1 MAIDKKIAKE
11 FENAVGAEYVSTR
24 PDVLLTYSQTASM
37 AVEPVIPSAVIR
49 PANAKEVSQILK
61 LANKHRIPVTPR
73 SGGSSLQGEAIPKPG
88 GIVVDLLRLGG
99 ITLYENLRSV
109 TVGAGVTYGELDKFL
124 AKHGLFLPVYPE
136 SSLVCTVAG
145 NVAVNGAG
153 VGSSLYGCTGEMV
166 LGLEVVLP
174 DGTIIQTG
182 SEANPNSPGP
192 FIRYAFGPDLTGLF
206 IGSLG
211 SFGIITKVSVKTFKR
226 MKYFD
231 YNMYGFDTVELAE
244 QFLIEIKQNDIN
256 GLFTSIYSGEV
267 LDLFMDMLS
276 EELGF
281 PPFEHAERTVS
292 MTIGRVREDMLE
304 SDAKLAREIC
314 ERLGGRVLNVREMP
328 QQEWEGRFW
337 NFVRASYI
345 HGWHWRT
352 LYHHQTPTNS
362 HKSVDI
368 IMDAMDK
375 YRFLGHTAGFQ
386 SGHSSMNLYPHLY
399 FDPQDKDEEEKVVKA
414 HQEIAKALFKS
425 GAVPFKL
432 AEFWK
437 DAIEDMD
444 EYMDFLKHIKNSI
457 DPNNIMN
464 PGVLGGI

>member
-1 MAIDKKIAKE
+1 MSGKMIKRLE
-11 FENAVGAEYVSTR
+11 EVVGSEYVSTKA
-24 PDVLLTYSQTASM
+24 DVLLAYSQTATM
-37 AVEPVIPSAVIR
+37 AIEPVTPATVVR
-49 PANAKEVSQILK
+49 PANATEVSQILK
-61 LANKHRIPVTPR
+61 LANKYKVPVTPR

-99 ITLYENLRSV
+99 ITLYEDLRSV
-109 TVGAGVTYGELDKFL
+109 AVGAGVTYGELDKFL
-124 AKHGLFLPVYPE
+124 AKHDLFLPIYPE

-153 VGSSLYGCTGEMV
+153 PGSSLFGSIAEMV

-174 DGTIIQTG
+174 DGSIIQTG
-182 SEANPNSPGP
+182 SEANPNAPGP
-192 FIRYAFGPDLTGLF
+192 FIRYAFGPDITGLF

-211 SFGIITKVSVKTFKR
+211 SLGIITKVSVKTFKR

-231 YNMYGFDTVELAE
+231 YNMYGFDTVDQAE
-244 QFLIEIKQNDIN
+244 RFLVEVKQNDIN

-292 MTIGRVREDMLE
+292 MTIGRVREDMMR

-314 ERLGGRVLNVREMP
+314 RDLGGRVLDVREMP

-337 NFVRASYI
+337 NFVRASYA
-345 HGWHWRT
+345 HGWHWKT
-352 LYHHQTPTNS
+352 IYHHQTPTNS
-362 HKSVDI
+362 HKSVDL
-368 IMDAMDK
+368 IMEAMDK
-375 YRFLGHTAGFQ
+375 YKFLGHTAGFQ
-386 SGHSSMNLYPHLY
+386 SGHSSMNMYPHLY
-399 FDPQDKDEEEKVVKA
+399 FDPQDREEEQTVIEA
-414 HQEIAKALFKS
+414 HRELLKLLFRS

-432 AEFWK
+432 AEYWK
-437 DAIEDMD
+437 DGIEDMD
-444 EYMDFLKHIKNSI
+444 DYMGFLKLLKRSI

>member
-1 MAIDKKIAKE
+1 MNEKLVKRFEEIVGPE
-11 FENAVGAEYVSTR
+11 FVSTK

-37 AVEPVIPSAVIR
+37 AVKPVIPVAVVR
-49 PANAKEVSQILK
+49 PANPTEVSQILK
-61 LANKHRIPVTPR
+61 VASEHKIPVTPR

-99 ITLYENLRSV
+99 ITLYADLRSV

-124 AKHGLFLPVYPE
+124 SKHDLFLPVYPE
-136 SSLVCTVAG
+136 SSLICTVAG

-153 VGSSLYGCTGEMV
+153 PGSSLYGSTGEMV

-182 SEANPNSPGP
+182 SEANPNAPGP
-192 FIRYAFGPDLTGLF
+192 FIRYAFGPDITGLF

-231 YNMYGFDTVELAE
+231 YNMYGFDTVEQAE
-244 QFLIEIKQNDIN
+244 RFLVEIKQNDIN

-281 PPFEHAERTVS
+281 PSFEHSSRTVS
-292 MTIGRVREDMLE
+292 MTIGRLREDMMK

-314 ERLGGRVLNVREMP
+314 KNLGGKVLDVPEMP

-337 NFVRASYI
+337 NFVRASYL

-362 HKSVDI
+362 QK
-368 IMDAMDK
+368 
-375 YRFLGHTAGFQ
+375 
-386 SGHSSMNLYPHLY
+386 
-399 FDPQDKDEEEKVVKA
+399 
-414 HQEIAKALFKS
+414 
-425 GAVPFKL
+425 
-432 AEFWK
+432 
-437 DAIEDMD
+437 
-444 EYMDFLKHIKNSI
+444 
-457 DPNNIMN
+457 
-464 PGVLGGI
+464 

>member
-1 MAIDKKIAKE
+1 MNVKIVKRFEEIVGTE
-11 FENAVGAEYVSTR
+11 FVSTR

-37 AVEPVIPSAVIR
+37 AVEPIIPAAVVR
-49 PANAKEVSQILK
+49 PANAAEVSQILK
-61 LANKHRIPVTPR
+61 VAEEYNIPVTPR
-73 SGGSSLQGEAIPKPG
+73 SGGSSLQGEAIPKRG
-88 GIVVDLLRLGG
+88 GIVVDMLRLEE
-99 ITLYENLRSV
+99 ITLYEDLRSV
-109 TVGAGVTYGELDKFL
+109 TVGAGVTYGKLDKFL
-124 AKHGLFLPVYPE
+124 AKHDLFLPVYPE
-136 SSLVCTVAG
+136 SSLICTVAG

-153 VGSSLYGCTGEMV
+153 PGSSLYGCIAEMV

-182 SEANPNSPGP
+182 SETNPNAPGP

-211 SFGIITKVSVKTFKR
+211 SFGIITKVSMKTFKR

-231 YNMYGFDTVELAE
+231 YNMYGFDTEQQAE
-244 QFLIEIKQNDIN
+244 KFLVEIKQNDIN

-281 PPFEHAERTVS
+281 PSFEHSRRTVS
-292 MTIGRVREDMLE
+292 MTIGRVREDMVE

-314 ERLGGRVLNVREMP
+314 ENLGGKVLGVHEMP

-337 NFVRASYI
+337 NFVRASYL

-352 LYHHQTPTNS
+352 LYHHQTPTNA

-368 IMDAMDK
+368 IMEAMDK
-375 YRFLGHTAGFQ
+375 YRFLGHTAGFHT
-386 SGHSSMNLYPHLY
+386 GHSSMNLYPHLY
-399 FDPQDKDEEEKVVKA
+399 FDPQDKEEERKVVEA
-414 HQEIAKALFKS
+414 HKEIAKTLFRS

-432 AEFWK
+432 AEYWK

-444 EYMDFLKHIKNSI
+444 DYMAFLKLLKNTI
-457 DPNNIMN
+457 DPTNIMN

>member
-1 MAIDKKIAKE
+1 MNVKIVKR
-11 FENAVGAEYVSTR
+11 FEEIVGAEFVSTK

-37 AVEPVIPSAVIR
+37 AVKPVIPAVVVR
-49 PANAKEVSQILK
+49 PANANEVSQILK
-61 LANKHRIPVTPR
+61 LANKYKVPVTPR

-99 ITLYENLRSV
+99 ITLYEDLRSV

-124 AKHGLFLPVYPE
+124 TKHGLFLPVYPE
-136 SSLVCTVAG
+136 SSLICTVAG

-153 VGSSLYGCTGEMV
+153 PGSSLYGSIAEMV
-166 LGLEVVLP
+166 LGLEIVLP
-174 DGTIIQTG
+174 DGTVIQTG
-182 SEANPNSPGP
+182 SEANPNAPGP

-226 MKYFD
+226 MKYFN
-231 YNMYGFDTVELAE
+231 YNMYGFDTEQQAEKFLVEV
-244 QFLIEIKQNDIN
+244 KQNDIN

-281 PPFEHAERTVS
+281 PSFEHSRRTVS
-292 MTIGRVREDMLE
+292 MTIGRVREDMVE

-314 ERLGGRVLNVREMP
+314 EDLGGKVLEVPEMP

-337 NFVRASYI
+337 NFVRASYL

-368 IMDAMDK
+368 IMEAMDK
-375 YRFLGHTAGFQ
+375 YKFLGHTAGF
-386 SGHSSMNLYPHLY
+386 
-399 FDPQDKDEEEKVVKA
+399 
-414 HQEIAKALFKS
+414 HQ
-425 GAVPFKL
+425 
-432 AEFWK
+432 
-437 DAIEDMD
+437 
-444 EYMDFLKHIKNSI
+444 
-457 DPNNIMN
+457 
-464 PGVLGGI
+464 

>member
-1 MAIDKKIAKE
+1 LEEIVGVE
-11 FENAVGAEYVSTR
+11 FVSTR
-24 PDVLLTYSQTASM
+24 ADVLLTYSQTASM
-37 AVEPVIPSAVIR
+37 AVEPVIPAAVVR
-49 PANAKEVSQILK
+49 PANTIEVSQILK
-61 LANKHRIPVTPR
+61 LANQYKIPVTPR

-88 GIVVDLLRLGG
+88 GLVVDLLRLGG

-124 AKHGLFLPVYPE
+124 KKHDLFLPVYPE

-145 NVAVNGAG
+145 NIAVNGAG
-153 VGSSLYGCTGEMV
+153 PGSSLFGCTGEMV

-174 DGTIIQTG
+174 DGSIIQTG
-182 SEANPNSPGP
+182 SEANPNAPGP
-192 FIRYAFGPDLTGLF
+192 FIRYAFGPDITGLF

-211 SFGIITKVSVKTFKR
+211 SFGIITKASMKTFKR
-226 MKYFD
+226 MKFFD
-231 YNMYGFDTVELAE
+231 YNMYGFDTATEAE
-244 QFLIEIKQNDIN
+244 QFLVEIKQNDVN
-256 GLFTSIYSGEV
+256 GIFTSLYSGEV

-281 PPFEHAERTVS
+281 PSFEYSNRTVS
-292 MTIGRVREDMLE
+292 MTIGRVREDMMK
-304 SDAKLAREIC
+304 SDAKLACEIC
-314 ERLGGRVLNVREMP
+314 EKLGGKVLGVSEMP

-337 NFVRASYI
+337 NFVRASYA

-368 IMDAMDK
+368 IMEAMDK
-375 YRFLGHTAGFQ
+375 YRFLGHTAGFHT
-386 SGHSSMNLYPHLY
+386 GHSSMNLYPHLY
-399 FDPQDKDEEEKVVKA
+399 FEPQDKEEEKKVVNA
-414 HQEIAKALFKS
+414 HKEIAKKLFRS

-444 EYMDFLKHIKNSI
+444 SYMAFLRFLKNSL

>member
-1 MAIDKKIAKE
+1 MNEKIIKKFEEIVGVE
-11 FENAVGAEYVSTR
+11 FVSTR
-24 PDVLLTYSQTASM
+24 ADVLLTYSQTASL
-37 AVEPVIPSAVIR
+37 AVEPVIPAAVVR
-49 PANAKEVSQILK
+49 PANTLEVSQILK
-61 LANKHRIPVTPR
+61 LANQYKIPVTPR

-88 GIVVDLLRLGG
+88 GLVVDLLRLGG
-99 ITLYENLRSV
+99 IKLYENLRSV

-124 AKHGLFLPVYPE
+124 KKHDLFLPVYPE
-136 SSLVCTVAG
+136 SALVCTVAG
-145 NVAVNGAG
+145 NIAVNGAG
-153 VGSSLYGCTGEMV
+153 PGSSLFGCIGEMV

-174 DGTIIQTG
+174 DGSIIQTG
-182 SEANPNSPGP
+182 SEANPNAPGP
-192 FIRYAFGPDLTGLF
+192 FIRYAFGPDITGLF

-211 SFGIITKVSVKTFKR
+211 SFGIITKASMKTFKR
-226 MKYFD
+226 MKFFD
-231 YNMYGFDTVELAE
+231 YNMYGFDTAAQAE
-244 QFLIEIKQNDIN
+244 QFLVEVKQNDIN
-256 GLFTSIYSGEV
+256 SLFASLYSGEV

-281 PPFEHAERTVS
+281 PSFEYSNRTVS
-292 MTIGRVREDMLE
+292 MTIGRVREDMMK
-304 SDAKLAREIC
+304 SDAKLACEIC
-314 ERLGGRVLNVREMP
+314 EKLGGKVLGVSEMP

-337 NFVRASYI
+337 NFVRASYA
-345 HGWHWRT
+345 HGWHWKI

-368 IMDAMDK
+368 IMEVMDK
-375 YRFLGHTAGFQ
+375 YRFLGHTAGFH

-399 FDPQDKDEEEKVVKA
+399 FDPQDKEEEKKVVEA
-414 HQEIAKALFKS
+414 HKEIAKKLFRS

-444 EYMDFLKHIKNSI
+444 GYMAFLRFLKNSI

-464 PGVLGGI
+464 LGVLGGI

>member
-1 MAIDKKIAKE
+1 MSGKLIKE
-11 FENAVGAEYVSTR
+11 LETIVGSEFVSTR
-24 PDVLLTYSQTASM
+24 ADVLLTYSQTASM
-37 AVEPVIPSAVIR
+37 AIEPVIPVAVVR
-49 PANAKEVSQILK
+49 PGNTVEVSQILK
-61 LANKHRIPVTPR
+61 LTNKYKVPVTPR

-99 ITLYENLRSV
+99 ITLYEDLRSV
-109 TVGAGVTYGELDKFL
+109 TVGAGITYGELDKFL
-124 AKHGLFLPVYPE
+124 AKHDLFVPVYPE

-153 VGSSLYGCTGEMV
+153 PGSSLFGSTGEMV
-166 LGLEVVLP
+166 LGLEIVLP

-182 SEANPNSPGP
+182 SEANPNAPGP
-192 FIRYAFGPDLTGLF
+192 FIRYAFGPDITGLF

-226 MKYFD
+226 LKYFD
-231 YNMYGFDTVELAE
+231 YNMYGFDTVEQAE
-244 QFLIEIKQNDIN
+244 RFLLEIKQNDIN

-292 MTIGRVREDMLE
+292 MTIGRVREDMME

-314 ERLGGRVLNVREMP
+314 ETLGGKVLNVPEMP
-328 QQEWEGRFW
+328 RQEWEGRFW
-337 NFVRASYI
+337 NFVRASYA
-345 HGWHWRT
+345 HGWHWKT
-352 LYHHQTPTNS
+352 IYHHQTPTNS
-362 HKSVDI
+362 HQSVDLI
-368 IMDAMDK
+368 VEAMDK
-375 YRFLGHTAGFQ
+375 FRFLGHTAGFHT
-386 SGHSSMNLYPHLY
+386 GHASMNMYPHLY
-399 FDPQDKDEEEKVVKA
+399 FDPQDKEEEQKVIEA
-414 HQEIAKALFKS
+414 HRELLKSLFRS

-432 AEFWK
+432 AEYWK
-437 DAIEDMD
+437 YGIENMD
-444 EYMDFLKHIKNSI
+444 EYMAFLKLLKNII
-457 DPNNIMN
+457 DPNNLMN

>member
-1 MAIDKKIAKE
+1 MNVKIVKRFEEIVGVE
-11 FENAVGAEYVSTR
+11 FVSTK

-37 AVEPVIPSAVIR
+37 AVKPVIPAVVVR
-49 PANAKEVSQILK
+49 PANANEVSQILK
-61 LANKHRIPVTPR
+61 LANKYKVPVTPR

-99 ITLYENLRSV
+99 ITLYEDLRSV

-124 AKHGLFLPVYPE
+124 TKHGLFLPVYPE
-136 SSLVCTVAG
+136 SSLICTVAG

-153 VGSSLYGCTGEMV
+153 PGSSLYGSIAEMV
-166 LGLEVVLP
+166 LGLEIVLP
-174 DGTIIQTG
+174 DGTVIQTG
-182 SEANPNSPGP
+182 SEANPNAPGP

-226 MKYFD
+226 MKYFN
-231 YNMYGFDTVELAE
+231 YNMYGFDTEQQAEKFLVEV
-244 QFLIEIKQNDIN
+244 KQNDIN

-281 PPFEHAERTVS
+281 PSFEHSRRTVS
-292 MTIGRVREDMLE
+292 MTIGRVREDMVE

-314 ERLGGRVLNVREMP
+314 EDLGGKVLEVPEMP

-337 NFVRASYI
+337 NFVRASYL

-368 IMDAMDK
+368 IMEAMDK
-375 YRFLGHTAGFQ
+375 YKFLGHTAGFHT
-386 SGHSSMNLYPHLY
+386 GHSSMNLYPHLY
-399 FDPQDKDEEEKVVKA
+399 FDPQDKEEERKVVEA
-414 HQEIAKALFKS
+414 HKEIAKTLFRS

-432 AEFWK
+432 AEYWK

-444 EYMDFLKHIKNSI
+444 DYMAFLKLLKNTI
-457 DPNNIMN
+457 DPSNIMN

>member
-1 MAIDKKIAKE
+1 M
-11 FENAVGAEYVSTR
+11 VVPYSTCE
-24 PDVLLTYSQTASM
+24 VAGSSVVQVMM
-37 AVEPVIPSAVIR
+37 AVEPVIPVAVVR
-49 PANAKEVSQILK
+49 PANTTEVSQILK
-61 LANKHRIPVTPR
+61 LANKYKVPVTPR

-88 GIVVDLLRLGG
+88 GIVVDMLRLET
-99 ITLYENLRSV
+99 IKIYEDLRSV
-109 TVGAGVTYGELDKFL
+109 TVGAGITFGALDKFL
-124 AKHGLFLPVYPE
+124 AQHDLFLPIYPE
-136 SSLVCTVAG
+136 SSLMCTVSG

-153 VGSSLYGCTGEMV
+153 PGSSLYGSIAEMV
-166 LGLEVVLP
+166 LGLEIVLP

-182 SEANPNSPGP
+182 SEANPNAPGP

-211 SFGIITKVSVKTFKR
+211 SLGIITKVSVKTFNR
-226 MKYFD
+226 VKYFD
-231 YNMYGFDTVELAE
+231 YNMYGFDTVEQAE
-244 QFLIEIKQNDIN
+244 KFLVEIKRNDIN
-256 GLFTSIYSGEV
+256 SLFTSIYSGEV
-267 LDLFMDMLS
+267 LDLFMDLLS

-281 PPFEHAERTVS
+281 PPFEHANRSITMS
-292 MTIGRVREDMLE
+292 IGRVRKDMME

-314 ERLGGRVLNVREMP
+314 VNLGGRVLNVPEMP
-328 QQEWEGRFW
+328 QKEWEGRLW
-337 NFVRASYI
+337 NFVRASYA

-368 IMDAMDK
+368 IMEAMDK
-375 YRFLGHTAGFQ
+375 YKFLGHTAGFHT
-386 SGHSSMNLYPHLY
+386 GHSSMNMYPHLY
-399 FDPQDKDEEEKVVKA
+399 FDPQDKEEEKQVVDA
-414 HQEIAKALFKS
+414 HREIAKSLFRS

-444 EYMDFLKHIKNSI
+444 DYMAFLKLLKNTI